1 MADTSIQPNT
11 GQLVLARGHAI
22 PTPLRAS
29 LEITGAAPSLIQGTV
44 IIPGTG
50 SLEFGELGGPT
61 PGTGA
66 LALIG
71 QTPTVGVAPIL
82 EVDTRLMVASGS
94 LLLTGEAPTIGGAVQ
109 ITPGAGA
116 LVLAGQTAI
125 LGGAVQ
131 IVPGT
136 GLLTLA
142 GLEPRQDRGLFPGTG
157 ALALDGL

>member
-11 GQLVLARGHAI
+11 GQLVLRRGQAI

-66 LALIG
+66 LAMIG
-71 QTPTVGVAPIL
+71 PTPTGLRATFLTPAAGGGAGAGAGRAPGGVVGSLFVPGVGSLVLAEGSPSPVSGTLRTPAAGSLIVSGVAPIL
-82 EVDTRLMVASGS
+82 QVDTRLTVA
-94 LLLTGEAPTIGGAVQ
+94 PGG
-109 ITPGAGA
+109 
-116 LVLAGQTAI
+116 
-125 LGGAVQ
+125 
-131 IVPGT
+131 
-136 GLLTLA
+136 
-142 GLEPRQDRGLFPGTG
+142 
-157 ALALDGL
+157 